1 MPETG
6 GVPVTRTPML
16 MLLARNKQRQV
27 RPCAAR
33 ALRVLFPDGGL
44 AYCACALWS
53 AARVRDHAP
62 LKRPVVQPRN
72 GRRVNHGPNADFPP
86 IFCSRTRD
94 LLHRLHV
101 TVPDHNSV
109 VDNNTSVERLFS
121 HRQTEYGSFPFVKQ
135 SDEARSSGSYG
146 S

>member
-86 IFCSRTRD
+86 YSAAGQEICYIAFM
-94 LLHRLHV
+94 LLSLTT
-101 TVPDHNSV
+101 TV
-109 VDNNTSVERLFS
+109 
-121 HRQTEYGSFPFVKQ
+121 
-135 SDEARSSGSYG
+135 
-146 S
+146 